1 MPVPGIDRTGIHPVT
16 TRGRFISLEG
26 IDGAGKSTHAAWIK
40 EALLARGRTVVAT
53 REPGGTSLGEALR
66 GLLLA
71 HPMTHDT
78 EALLM
83 FAVRREH
90 VEQVIA
96 PALARGDWVLCD
108 RFTDATFAYQGGGHG
123 VPRERIEE
131 LERFIPANCRPE
143 LTILFDVP
151 IEVSRERLER
161 GVAHPRLAHVA
172 TDETVP
178 RIDGDLPPGVDAP
191 GGERGAGPRD
201 VRLGTGETIDPV
213 DHRRAPGERR
223 EREEALHG

>member
-1 MPVPGIDRTGIHPVT
+1 MT

-26 IDGAGKSTHAAWIK
+26 VDGAGKSTHAAWLK

-71 HPMTHDT
+71 HPMTHDA

-83 FAVRREH
+83 FAARREH

-161 GVAHPRLAHVA
+161 GVAKGR
-172 TDETVP
+172 
-178 RIDGDLPPGVDAP
+178 DLDKFEREQSGFFERVRDVYLERAAREPARFRVVDAARP
-191 GGERGAGPRD
+191 IAE
-201 VRLGTGETIDPV
+201 VRSDLTRLI
-213 DHRRAPGERR
+213 
-223 EREEALHG
+223 EAL

>member
-1 MPVPGIDRTGIHPVT
+1 MT

-26 IDGAGKSTHAAWIK
+26 IDGAGKSTHAAWLLQ
-40 EALLARGRTVVAT
+40 ALLARGRMVVAT
-53 REPGGTSLGEALR
+53 REPGGTPLGEALR
-66 GLLLA
+66 ALLLA

-83 FAVRREH
+83 FAARREH
-90 VEQVIA
+90 VAQVID
-96 PALARGDWVLCD
+96 PALARGDCVLCD

-151 IEVSRERLER
+151 IAVSRERLER
-161 GVAHPRLAHVA
+161 GVAKGRDLDKFELEESAFFERVRHVYLERA
-172 TDETVP
+172 AQEPARFRV
-178 RIDGDLPPGVDAP
+178 VDATRP
-191 GGERGAGPRD
+191 IAL
-201 VRLGTGETIDPV
+201 VRADLT
-213 DHRRAPGERR
+213 RLL
-223 EREEALHG
+223 EAF

>member
-1 MPVPGIDRTGIHPVT
+1 LT

-26 IDGAGKSTHAAWIK
+26 IDGAGKSTHAAWLLQ
-40 EALLARGRTVVAT
+40 ALLARGRMVVAT
-53 REPGGTSLGEALR
+53 REPGGTPLGEALR
-66 GLLLA
+66 ALLLA

-83 FAVRREH
+83 FAARREH
-90 VEQVIA
+90 VAQVID
-96 PALARGDWVLCD
+96 PALARGDCVLCD

-151 IEVSRERLER
+151 IAVSRERLER
-161 GVAHPRLAHVA
+161 GVAKGRDLDKFELEESAFFERVRHVYLERA
-172 TDETVP
+172 AQEPARFRV
-178 RIDGDLPPGVDAP
+178 VDATRP
-191 GGERGAGPRD
+191 IAL
-201 VRLGTGETIDPV
+201 VRADLT
-213 DHRRAPGERR
+213 RLL
-223 EREEALHG
+223 EAF